1 MLTPPDVGRD
11 EQAAARLGRHFGLEG
26 IVVHAKCGLN
36 LRLRGAIE
44 LVITDLQMWKE
55 IQDDIEREPLAQTDQ
70 QVDFMD
76 IKFDEEFW
84 TKVI

>member
-1 MLTPPDVGRD
+1 MGRD
-11 EQAAARLGRHFGLEG
+11 EQAAARLGTHFGLEG

-55 IQDDIEREPLAQTDQ
+55 IQDDIEREPLAQTQ
-70 QVDFMD
+70 
-76 IKFDEEFW
+76 ISKWISW
-84 TKVI
+84 TLNLTKSSGPR

>member
-1 MLTPPDVGRD
+1 MGRD
-11 EQAAARLGRHFGLEG
+11 EQAAARLGTHFGLEG
-26 IVVHAKCGLN
+26 IVVHAKCGIN

-84 TKVI
+84 IKVI

>member
-1 MLTPPDVGRD
+1 
-11 EQAAARLGRHFGLEG
+11 
-26 IVVHAKCGLN
+26 
-36 LRLRGAIE
+36 
-44 LVITDLQMWKE
+44 MWKE

-76 IKFDEEFW
+76 VKFDEEFW